1 MPGYHV
7 ISADSHV
14 QEPPDLYERLPRALR
29 DRAPRKVERDG
40 KTYMVIDG
48 RKPRRIDLADQRATE
63 DDQHREFRN
72 DPSGGRDLD
81 LRLQDLHRDG
91 IAAEVIYPNQ
101 SLGLYMSPEPAYQ
114 MAVAQAYNDWAIAHF
129 GPHRERFAP
138 VGIVPVNDIT
148 AAVQEVERTAKLGY
162 RSIKVPITH
171 RTLPYNRPAYEPLWA
186 ALEDTGLV
194 LAFHA
199 FTNSEDEY
207 PEDWGEENG
216 YGGALDFM
224 AMRMADGQHPV
235 SQLLSSGVCD
245 RHPRLKF
252 VIVEC
257 GAGWLAWLLY
267 VLDEQAEKKHMWI
280 RPRLSLKP
288 SEFFARQG
296 GITFTDDPIALHNLP
311 FTGADCLMWGSDYP
325 HDEGSFPHSQAVI
338 ERTFAHVS
346 VTEKRKIV
354 WDNAARLYGFDL
366 AALPH
371 QEVVA

>member
-1 MPGYHV
+1 MPEQAI

-14 QEPPDLYERLPRALR
+14 QEPPALYERLPRALR
-29 DRAPRKVERDG
+29 ARAPHKVERDG
-40 KTYMVIDG
+40 KTYIEVDG
-48 RKPRRIDLADQRATE
+48 RKPRRIDLAEARATA
-63 DDQHREFRN
+63 DDQNREFRH

-81 LRLQDLHRDG
+81 LRLQDLERDG

-101 SLGLYMSPEPAYQ
+101 SLALYMSPDPEYQ
-114 MAVAQAYNDWAIAHF
+114 MAVAQAYNDWAIEHF
-129 GPHRERFAP
+129 RPHHERFAP
-138 VGIVPVNDIT
+138 VGIVPVDDLD
-148 AAVQEVERTAKLGY
+148 AAVREVERAAKLGY

-171 RTLPYNRPAYEPLWA
+171 RARPYNRPEYEPLWA
-186 ALEDTGLV
+186 ALEATGLV

-207 PEDWGEENG
+207 PEDWGEEEG
-216 YGGALDFM
+216 HGGALDFM
-224 AMRMADGQHPV
+224 AMRMADGQCPV

-245 RHPRLKF
+245 RHPNLRF

-267 VLDEQAEKKHMWI
+267 VLDEQADKKHMWI

-296 GITFTDDPIALHNLP
+296 FITFTDDPIALRNIP
-311 FTGADCLMWGSDYP
+311 FTGAGCLLWGSDYP

-338 ERTFAHVS
+338 ERTFAGLS
-346 VTEKRKIV
+346 EAEKRQIV
-354 WDNAARLYGFDL
+354 RDNAVRLYGF
-366 AALPH
+366 
-371 QEVVA
+371 

>member
-1 MPGYHV
+1 MCARPV

-14 QEPPDLYERLPRALR
+14 QEPPDLYARLPKGMRH
-29 DRAPRKVERDG
+29 RAPRRVERDG
-40 KTYMVIDG
+40 KTYIVVDG
-48 RKPRRIDLADQRATE
+48 RKPRRIDLAESRATE

-81 LRLQDLHRDG
+81 RRLADLARDG
-91 IAAEVIYPNQ
+91 ISAEVIYPNQ
-101 SLGLYMSPEPAYQ
+101 SLALYLSPEPAYQ
-114 MAVAQAYNDWAIAHF
+114 MAVAQAYNDWAIEHF
-129 GPHRERFAP
+129 GAHRARFAP
-138 VGIVPVNDIT
+138 VGLVPVSNLD
-148 AAVQEVERTAKLGY
+148 AAIKEVERTAKLGY

-171 RTLPYNRPAYEPLWA
+171 GALPYNRPAYEPLWSA
-186 ALEDTGLV
+186 IEATGMV

-199 FTNSEDEY
+199 FTNSEDAY
-207 PEDWGEENG
+207 PEDWGEDEG

-224 AMRMADGQHPV
+224 AMRMADGQQPV

-280 RPRLSLKP
+280 RPTLSLKP

-296 GITFTDDPIALHNLP
+296 CITFTDDPIALRNLA
-311 FTGADCLMWGSDYP
+311 FTGASCLLWGSDYP

-338 ERTFAHVS
+338 ERTFAGLS
-346 VTEKRKIV
+346 EADTRRIV
-354 WDNAARLYGFDL
+354 YDNAARLYGFGS
-366 AALPH
+366 
-371 QEVVA
+371 

>member
-1 MPGYHV
+1 MPGQAI

-14 QEPPDLYERLPRALR
+14 QEPPDLYERLPEALR
-29 DRAPRKVERDG
+29 ARAPRQVERDG
-40 KTYMVIDG
+40 KTYIVVDG
-48 RKPRRIDLADQRATE
+48 RKPRRIDLAEARTTP
-63 DDQHREFRN
+63 DDQHREFRR

-81 LRLQDLHRDG
+81 LRLRDLQRDG

-101 SLGLYMSPEPAYQ
+101 SLALYMSPEPAYQ
-114 MAVAQAYNDWAIAHF
+114 MAVARAYNDWAIEHF
-129 GPHRERFAP
+129 RPHRERFAP
-138 VGIVPVNDIT
+138 VGIVPVSDLD
-148 AAVQEVERTAKLGY
+148 AAVHEVERTAKLGY

-171 RTLPYNRPAYEPLWA
+171 RARPYNRPEYEPLWS

-199 FTNSEDEY
+199 FTNSEDAY
-207 PEDWGEENG
+207 PDDWGEAEG

-224 AMRMADGQHPV
+224 AMRMADGQSPV
-235 SQLLSSGVCD
+235 SQLLSGGVCD
-245 RHPRLKF
+245 RHPSLRF

-267 VLDEQAEKKHMWI
+267 VLDEQADKKHMWI

-296 GITFTDDPIALHNLP
+296 FITFTDDPVALHNLP
-311 FTGADCLMWGSDYP
+311 FTGADCLLWGSDYP

-338 ERTFAHVS
+338 ERTFARLPE
-346 VTEKRKIV
+346 TETRKIV
-354 WDNAARLYGFDL
+354 RDNAGRLYGL
-366 AALPH
+366 
-371 QEVVA
+371 QT

>member
-1 MPGYHV
+1 MTGSSI

-14 QEPPDLYERLPRALR
+14 QEPPDLYERLPKAMR

-40 KTYMVIDG
+40 KTYVLVDG
-48 RKPRRIDLADQRATE
+48 RKPRRVDLAEERETE
-63 DDQHREFRN
+63 DDQDREFRN

-81 LRLQDLHRDG
+81 VRLQDLERDG
-91 IAAEVIYPNQ
+91 ISAEIIYPNQ
-101 SLGLYMSPEPAYQ
+101 SLGLYMSPDPAYQ
-114 MAVAQAYNDWAIAHF
+114 MAVATAYNDWAMEHF

-138 VGIVPVNDIT
+138 VGIVPVNDIE
-148 AAVQEVERTAKLGY
+148 AAVKEVERTAKLGY
-162 RSIKVPITH
+162 RSIKVPITN
-171 RTLPYNRPAYEPLWA
+171 RTLPYNRPEYEPLWA
-186 ALEDTGLV
+186 VIEASGLV

-207 PEDWGEENG
+207 PDDWGEEEG

-235 SQLLSSGVCD
+235 SQLISSGACD
-245 RHPRLKF
+245 RHPNLKF

-280 RPRLSLKP
+280 RPPLSLKP

-296 GITFTDDPIALHNLP
+296 FITFTDDPIALQNIP
-311 FTGADCLMWGSDYP
+311 FTGANCLLWGSDYP
-325 HDEGSFPHSQAVI
+325 HDEGSFPYSQAVI
-338 ERTFAHVS
+338 ERTFAGLS
-346 VTEKRKIV
+346 EADKRKIV
-354 WDNAARLYGFDL
+354 WDNAARLYGFG
-366 AALPH
+366 A
-371 QEVVA
+371 